1 MSSTLIRKRKTD
13 TDDIL
18 PALFQMTQTILN
30 CVSTEAQQRLTNID
44 KMEIIVQRLNAIET
58 HFQWVENKIR
68 QMETCIDRLIREIS
82 DLQIHALHGF
92 QHHQYQTQPQP
103 YMHY

>member
-44 KMEIIVQRLNAIET
+44 KMEIIVGIKPGRLLYKL
-58 HFQWVENKIR
+58 KI
-68 QMETCIDRLIREIS
+68 T
-82 DLQIHALHGF
+82 
-92 QHHQYQTQPQP
+92 Y
-103 YMHY
+103 Y